1 MGWGILRIVE
11 HLTFYDGPTRHHF
24 VWLIFETASYSPSD
38 VVCVKLLHG
47 GGAGKTETA
56 DFSGIIQSG
65 APSNST

>member
-11 HLTFYDGPTRHHF
+11 HLTFYDGPTRQHF

-47 GGAGKTETA
+47 GGVDGTNKAGKA
-56 DFSGIIQSG
+56 GIIQSG
-65 APSNST
+65 TPSSST